1 VRLKIINNMKIS
13 RYKEEKNFKIKKKAL
28 ALHKEGLTLREIG
41 PVVGKSYEW
50 VRTSIK
56 ELTSLDKK

>member
-1 VRLKIINNMKIS
+1 MKIS